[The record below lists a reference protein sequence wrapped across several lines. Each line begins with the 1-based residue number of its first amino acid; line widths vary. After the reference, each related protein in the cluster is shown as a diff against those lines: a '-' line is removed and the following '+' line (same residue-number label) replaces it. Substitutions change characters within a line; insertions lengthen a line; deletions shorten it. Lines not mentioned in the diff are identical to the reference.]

1 MPSRIP
7 PLSLPRVRL
16 VGTLFVTSVA
26 ALTGPLWQGCAN
38 VQTDGG
44 SGKST
49 GGSSGKA
56 TGGSTPG
63 QNGSGGKNPS
73 GDNTGGRGAS
83 SETGG
88 TPFDGGII
96 ARDAD
101 ATCGLTKFMVERM
114 PADILLLLDRSGSMR
129 ERPSGS
135 TATTT
140 KWELV
145 VPALSGVITATDAG
159 IAWAYKSFPE
169 GTGTACASGSV
180 SPAIDVEMAPANAA
194 KVNDAIM
201 ATTPDGNGTPT
212 GDAIKAA
219 ATYLMGLNDGA
230 RHSILLATD
239 GEPSC
244 PTGSS
249 AAATYAIQAVTDA
262 ATAGI
267 STFVVGIAT
276 SNKSS
281 TATLN
286 QLADAGGSPVKST
299 DPAAPHYYLAS
310 TSDDLIKSLQTI
322 TGKVASCDFTFKM
335 PPPVPDN
342 IAVDVEG
349 VRLPK
354 SDTDGWSYMDSGFH
368 GIRINGAACEKLQK
382 AAVGAVQITF
392 GCPDVVIP

>member
-1 MPSRIP
+1 MPSRTSP
-7 PLSLPRVRL
+7 PSLPRVCL
-16 VGTLFVTSVA
+16 AGSLFVTGVA
-26 ALTGPLWQGCAN
+26 VIASPMLDGCAN

-44 SGKST
+44 SNGRAT
-49 GGSSGKA
+49 GGSSGKP
-56 TGGSTPG
+56 TGGSGPS
-63 QNGSGGKNPS
+63 QNGSGGKDMA
-73 GDNTGGRGAS
+73 GETGGRGAS
-83 SETGG
+83 PGTGG
-88 TPFDGGII
+88 SDADAGII

-114 PADILLLLDRSGSMR
+114 PSDMLLLLDRSGSMR
-129 ERPSGS
+129 ERPTGS
-135 TATTT
+135 TATTS

-169 GTGTACASGSV
+169 GTGTACASGGV
-180 SPAIDVEMAPANAA
+180 SPVIDVEMAAANAA

-201 ATTPDGNGTPT
+201 ATSPDGNGTPT

-219 ATYLMGLNDGA
+219 ATYLMSLTDGA

-262 ATAGI
+262 AAAGI
-267 STFVVGIAT
+267 NTFVVGIAT

-286 QLADAGGSPVKST
+286 QLADAGGAPIKNA

-310 TSDDLIKSLQTI
+310 TSDDLIASLKTI
-322 TGKVASCDFTFKM
+322 TGKVASCDFAFKT
-335 PPPVPDN
+335 PPPVPEN

-349 VRLPK
+349 VRVPK

-368 GIRINGAACEKLQK
+368 GVRINGAACEKLQK